1 MAVYAELAD
10 GRVLEFPDGTPQE
23 IVDKA
28 VKKLI
33 ASETPPKEGIVPS
46 LIGGTQRLGSTIFT
60 GLESLLDPTGAAK
73 RGVERGEEI
82 SQKYAPGADLEKV
95 KEAYRQR
102 GLLSAAGEVASQVP
116 GAIAEQ
122 VPNIGAT
129 LGAARLGAMA
139 GSPFGP
145 LGTLIGGIGGATVPS
160 LMQLFGSNIER
171 QAQEGADISRTKA
184 LAAAAPG
191 AALETAAT
199 FVPLGRSIIGKILGP
214 EAEKA
219 LARGTNEAIERAAK
233 ERLSATLAKG
243 VGVGAAAEI
252 PTEITQQNFEAF
264 EGWFAC

>member
-1 MAVYAELAD
+1 M
-10 GRVLEFPDGTPQE
+10 
-23 IVDKA
+23 
-28 VKKLI
+28 
-33 ASETPPKEGIVPS
+33 
-46 LIGGTQRLGSTIFT
+46 GSTIFT
-60 GLESLLDPTGAAK
+60 GLESLIDPTGAAR

-129 LGAARLGAMA
+129 LGSARLGAMA
-139 GSPFGP
+139 GSAVLPG
-145 LGTLIGGIGGATVPS
+145 LGTLVGGALGAAAPS
-160 LMQLFGSNIER
+160 LLQLFGSNIER

-252 PTEITQQNFEAF
+252 PTEITQQVLERLQAGLPVTTPDALA
-264 EGWFAC
+264 EYG